1 MVNHKRYS
9 TLCMHDNYLSA
20 VMKLFIA
27 LGFEVQA
34 GGAYEARKR
43 GSERWQEF
51 SLLKFQTRA
60 WICSCKAVIDFY

>member
-1 MVNHKRYS
+1 MSPKMMDGRSFAYYFWDFMVNHKRYS

-43 GSERWQEF
+43 GSER
-51 SLLKFQTRA
+51 
-60 WICSCKAVIDFY
+60 

>member
-1 MVNHKRYS
+1 MEEVLHITSGISWLIINGTQPYA
-9 TLCMHDNYLSA
+9 CMTDFNYLSA

-43 GSERWQEF
+43 GSER
-51 SLLKFQTRA
+51 
-60 WICSCKAVIDFY
+60 

>member
-1 MVNHKRYS
+1 
-9 TLCMHDNYLSA
+9 
-20 VMKLFIA
+20 MKLFIA